1 MPKIKVGV
9 IGAGGISS
17 GVHLPL
23 LSCIDDVS
31 IEFIA
36 DTINPEILAKTYNT
50 RAIKINDISSLPN
63 CDIVLLAI
71 PVGVKEKYIRE
82 FSKRNTYIFTEKPF
96 AIDLETHKNFLKLSN
111 KISCNYMRIYY
122 NSTRQIKNIISS
134 GVFGPLKKVSITE
147 GGIIGK
153 TGRSKNSYQAD
164 PKLSGG
170 GMLMETSCHTFSQL
184 AFLFNDISVREAK
197 VTWEDGFDVE
207 SNATFDI
214 SDNTQFSIDY
224 TATMLKPIET
234 NATFFFEHN
243 KIQFNHL
250 IPNSIFTISSSD
262 SEKQF
267 VIEQEEY
274 FASTFAQAYYL
285 KWKNFLN
292 KISTDSVFDTE
303 LETSIMTTKMI
314 ADIIQKGSKK

>member
-1 MPKIKVGV
+1 MSKIKVGV

-17 GVHLPL
+17 AVHLPL
-23 LSCIDDVS
+23 LSCIDNVN

-36 DTINPEILAKTYNT
+36 DTINPEVLAKTYNT
-50 RAIKINDISSLPN
+50 KSIKINDVSSLPN
-63 CDIVLLAI
+63 CDIALLAI
-71 PVGVKEKYIRE
+71 PVGAKEEYIRE
-82 FSKRNTYIFTEKPF
+82 FSKRNIYIFTEKPF

-134 GVFGPLKKVSITE
+134 GVFGHLKKVSITE
-147 GGIIGK
+147 GGVMGK

-207 SNATFDI
+207 SNATLDI

-224 TATMLKPIET
+224 TATMLKPIENNT
-234 NATFFFEHN
+234 TFFFEHN
-243 KIQFNHL
+243 KIEFNHL

-285 KWKNFLN
+285 KWKNFLQIVSSSSKLDVN
-292 KISTDSVFDTE
+292 S
-303 LETSIMTTKMI
+303 ETSIFTTKLI
-314 ADIIQKGSKK
+314 TEIKEKGIKK

>member
-1 MPKIKVGV
+1 MSKIKVGV

-23 LSCIDDVS
+23 LSCINNVS

-36 DTINPEILAKTYNT
+36 DTVNPEILAKTYNT

-63 CDIVLLAI
+63 CDAVLLAI

-96 AIDLETHKNFLKLSN
+96 TVDLETHKNFLKLSN

-134 GVFGPLKKVSITE
+134 GIFGPIKKVSITE

-224 TATMLKPIET
+224 TATMLKPIEN

-243 KIQFNHL
+243 KIEFNHL

-267 VIEQEEY
+267 IIEHEEC

-285 KWKNFLN
+285 KWKDFLN

>member
-1 MPKIKVGV
+1 MSKIKVGV

-17 GVHLPL
+17 AVHLPL
-23 LSCIDDVS
+23 LSCIDNVN

-36 DTINPEILAKTYNT
+36 DTINPEVLAKTYNT
-50 RAIKINDISSLPN
+50 KSIKINDVSSLPN
-63 CDIVLLAI
+63 CDIALLAI
-71 PVGVKEKYIRE
+71 PVGAKEEDIRE
-82 FSKRNTYIFTEKPF
+82 FSKRNIYIFAEKPF

-134 GVFGPLKKVSITE
+134 GVFGHLKKVSITE

-153 TGRSKNSYQAD
+153 TGRGKNSYQAN

-170 GMLMETSCHTFSQL
+170 GILMETSCHTFSQL
-184 AFLFNDISVREAK
+184 AFLFNNISVRQAK
-197 VTWEDGFDVE
+197 IVWEDDFDVE
-207 SNATFDI
+207 SNVIFDV
-214 SDNTQFSIDY
+214 SDNIPFSIDY

-250 IPNSIFTISSSD
+250 IPNSIFTISSFD

-267 VIEQEEY
+267 IIEQEKH
-274 FASTFAQAYYL
+274 FAETFAQAYYL

-292 KISTDSVFDTE
+292 QMSKGSALDTE
-303 LETSIMTTKMI
+303 FETSTMTTKI
-314 ADIIQKGSKK
+314 ITDIMQKGNKK

>member
-1 MPKIKVGV
+1 M
-9 IGAGGISS
+9 
-17 GVHLPL
+17 
-23 LSCIDDVS
+23 
-31 IEFIA
+31 
-36 DTINPEILAKTYNT
+36 
-50 RAIKINDISSLPN
+50 
-63 CDIVLLAI
+63 
-71 PVGVKEKYIRE
+71 GVKEKYIRE

-134 GVFGPLKKVSITE
+134 GVFGPIKKVSITE

-207 SNATFDI
+207 SNAIFDI

-224 TATMLKPIET
+224 TATMLKPIENNT
-234 NATFFFEHN
+234 TFFFEHN
-243 KIQFNHL
+243 KIEFNHL

-285 KWKNFLN
+285 KWKDFLN

>member
-1 MPKIKVGV
+1 MSKIKVGV

-17 GVHLPL
+17 AVHLPL
-23 LSCIDDVS
+23 LSCIDNVN

-50 RAIKINDISSLPN
+50 KSIKINDVSSLPN
-63 CDIVLLAI
+63 CDIALLAI
-71 PVGVKEKYIRE
+71 PVGAKEEYIRE
-82 FSKRNTYIFTEKPF
+82 FSKRNIYIFTEKPF

-134 GVFGPLKKVSITE
+134 GVFGHLKKVSITE
-147 GGIIGK
+147 GGVMGK
-153 TGRSKNSYQAD
+153 TGKSKNSYQAD

-184 AFLFNDISVREAK
+184 AFLFNDISVRQAK
-197 VTWEDGFDVE
+197 IVWEDDFDVE
-207 SNATFDI
+207 SNVIFDV
-214 SDNTQFSIDY
+214 SDNVPFSIDY

-250 IPNSIFTISSSD
+250 IPNSVFTISSFD

-267 VIEQEEY
+267 IIEQEDH
-274 FASTFAQAYYL
+274 FAETFAQAYYL
-285 KWKNFLN
+285 KWKDFLN
-292 KISTDSVFDTE
+292 QMSKGSAIDTE
-303 LETSIMTTKMI
+303 FETSIMTTKI
-314 ADIIQKGSKK
+314 ITDIMQKGNRK